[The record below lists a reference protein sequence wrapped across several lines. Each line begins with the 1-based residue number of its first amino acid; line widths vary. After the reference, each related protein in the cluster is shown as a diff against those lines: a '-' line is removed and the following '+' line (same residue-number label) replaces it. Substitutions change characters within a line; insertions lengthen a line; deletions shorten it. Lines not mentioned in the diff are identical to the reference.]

1 MSKENSN
8 KHLSTDP
15 YKGVRDFYPE
25 DMAIQQYIFD
35 TWAYTAESFGFERYN
50 ASVLEPSALYKAK
63 GAENEE
69 MINEQTYTFIDRGD
83 REVTLRPEMT
93 PTVARMIAA
102 KRKELAFPVR
112 WYSIPNLF
120 RYERAQRGR
129 LREHWQLNCDIFG
142 STDISVDVEVIALAY
157 QIFMNFG
164 ADESMFEILVNNR
177 QTMKKAYEML
187 GITNEETIKKL
198 TRLNDKKD
206 KIDESTYLAEMVE
219 ALGHKDLA
227 NEVKKMIEQEDAGEN
242 AVVAGLNELG
252 IKNVRLDR
260 SLARGFDYYT
270 GTIFEFKDKAEGN
283 NRSLLGGGR
292 YDNLTSLFG
301 GEAVPGIGFGFGDVT
316 MRDFLETH
324 ELMST
329 DITSPTVMILPT
341 DAEFNMHGQKLA
353 QAIRQVGVSVATDVS
368 TRKVGKKLSAAAEA
382 MVTYALII
390 GENEAKTG
398 KYSLKNL
405 TDGEE
410 TFGNIEELVKK
421 L

>member
-1 MSKENSN
+1 MTDKF
-8 KHLSTDP
+8 LSTDP

-25 DMAIQQYIFD
+25 DTAIQQYIFD
-35 TWAYTAESFGFERYN
+35 TWAYTAESFGFERYD

-69 MINEQTYTFIDRGD
+69 MVNEQTYTFIDRGE

-142 STDISVDVEVIALAY
+142 STDISVDVEIIALAY

-164 ADESMFEILVNNR
+164 ADETMFEILVNNR

-187 GITNEETIKKL
+187 GITDETTVTTI

-206 KIDESTYLAEMVE
+206 KISVTEYLETLTEIVKDESLAKEI
-219 ALGHKDLA
+219 KS
-227 NEVKKMIEQEDAGEN
+227 MIESPDAGES

-252 IKNVRLDR
+252 ITNVRLDR

-270 GTIFEFKDKAEGN
+270 GTVFEFKDKAEGN
-283 NRSLLGGGR
+283 NRSLIGGGR
-292 YDNLTSLFG
+292 YDNLTGLFG

-329 DITSPTVMILPT
+329 NITSPTVMVMPT
-341 DAEFNMHGQKLA
+341 EAEFNMHGQKIA
-353 QAIRQVGVSVATDVS
+353 QAIRQAGVSVATDVS
-368 TRKVGKKLSAAAEA
+368 TRKIGKKLSTAGDAL
-382 MVTYALII
+382 VDYALII
-390 GENEAKTG
+390 GDNEVKTG
-398 KYSLKNL
+398 KYSLKSL

-410 TFGNIEELVKK
+410 TFGSIEEIVKQ
-421 L
+421 LTS

>member
-1 MSKENSN
+1 MSDKF
-8 KHLSTDP
+8 LPTDP

-25 DMAIQQYIFD
+25 DMAVQQYIFD
-35 TWAYTAESFGFERYN
+35 TWAYTAESFGFERYD

-69 MINEQTYTFIDRGD
+69 MVNEQTYTFIDRGD

-142 STDISVDVEVIALAY
+142 SNDISVDVEIIALAY

-177 QTMKKAYEML
+177 QTMKQAYNALEI
-187 GITNEETIKKL
+187 GRNDQITEI
-198 TRLNDKKD
+198 TRLNDRKD
-206 KIDESTYLAEMVE
+206 KINSDEYMSQLIQIVEGDVRLAEE
-219 ALGHKDLA
+219 IKT
-227 NEVKKMIEQEDAGEN
+227 MIEQDDAGDS
-242 AVVAGLNELG
+242 AVVAALSELG
-252 IKNVRLDR
+252 ITNVRLDR

-292 YDNLTSLFG
+292 YDNLTGLFG

-324 ELMST
+324 ELLST
-329 DITSPTVMILPT
+329 DITSPTVMVLPT
-341 DAEFNMHGQKLA
+341 DAEFNMHGQKVA

-368 TRKVGKKLSAAAEA
+368 TRKVGKKLAAAGESL
-382 MVTYALII
+382 VTYALII
-390 GENEAKTG
+390 GENEAKTE

-410 TFGNIEELVKK
+410 FFGSIEEIVAK
-421 L
+421 LNT